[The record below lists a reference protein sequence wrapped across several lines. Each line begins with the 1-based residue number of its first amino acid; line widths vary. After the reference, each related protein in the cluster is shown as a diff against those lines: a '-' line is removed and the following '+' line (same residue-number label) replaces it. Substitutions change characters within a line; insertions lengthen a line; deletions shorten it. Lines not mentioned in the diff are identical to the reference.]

1 MGYLDPGFFGLL
13 SQIGTALLLVV
24 ISAFTFFSKPLKKF
38 FNKTFKKEGKE
49 EIEQPSDKEE

>member
-24 ISAFTFFSKPLKKF
+24 VSAFTLFSKPIKRF
-38 FNKTFKKEGKE
+38 FRKIFKKDEQETPLEETKE
-49 EIEQPSDKEE
+49 

>member
-24 ISAFTFFSKPLKKF
+24 ISAFTFFSKPIKKF
-38 FNKTFKKEGKE
+38 FNKLSKKEEK
-49 EIEQPSDKEE
+49 EQPSEKEE